1 MKEDQAIE
9 KERNSNLIKIF
20 GTSIINQIKST
31 KILVIGAG
39 GIGCELLKN
48 LVCTSFEDITIIDL
62 DTIDTSNLNR
72 QFLFQKTHVKRPK
85 AIVAKETAVN
95 FNPSV
100 KIKAIQANILN
111 PEYSTIRFY
120 KSFDLV
126 LNALDNLTARR
137 HVNKFCVASGV
148 PLIESGTAGYAGQ
161 VQPIAN
167 RSMECYDCQPKP
179 TPKTFPVCT
188 IRSTPSTPI
197 HCIVWA
203 KNYLFSQLFGADDE
217 DANELDEALKNGESV
232 KELENLRI
240 ENQEMKEIK
249 KIGLSKPESMKK
261 IFEKVYQHDIQ
272 RLLKLWTRTDDQN
285 KPSPLEYD
293 VLVNQ
298 SKHLLTQTDQTSK
311 STKGL
316 KDQQVLDLLDSFQ
329 LFGSSLIKLGE
340 RLESSSDNEPLTWDK
355 DDDDALD
362 FVTAAA
368 NLRAHVF
375 GIPLKTRFEVKEMA
389 GNIIPAIATTNSAIS
404 ALMIFQAI
412 QILTNNP
419 KLIRSTRPW
428 YTKTSDRLIL
438 SGSIDEPNPKC
449 EVCSM
454 IYVRV
459 KVLKRCTLKT
469 FLEEVFKKIETE
481 VPIESLMIQ
490 EGERLILDPDFL
502 DNLDSDFVKLGLFN
516 EEDRRDSK
524 FLVVTDEDEE
534 YVPISFILESVNE
547 EEETE
552 MKKESKLIYSIE
564 GLPTQMKKRPKVI
577 ELQEEDDDDEIEME
591 GKVKEP
597 KKPTMVEIV
606 IEDDEIGE
614 IEMESKVI
622 KNKKPIE
629 EVVEGEEEEEARD
642 KKRRRIDD
650 KIVVLGN
657 ENGSNE
663 K

>member
-1 MKEDQAIE
+1 MTDTVTSKSIPTNQSDIK

-20 GTSIINQIKST
+20 GPSVIHQIKST

-48 LVCTSFEDITIIDL
+48 LVCSSFEDITIIDL

-72 QFLFQKTHVKRPK
+72 QFLFQKRHVKRPK
-85 AIVAKETAVN
+85 AIVAKETAIN

-111 PEYSTIRFY
+111 PEYSTISFY

-137 HVNKFCVASGV
+137 HVNKFCVASNV

-167 RSMECYDCQPKP
+167 RQMECYDCQPKP

-203 KNYLFSQLFGADDE
+203 KNYLFGQLFGADDE
-217 DANELDEALKNGESV
+217 NDGNELDEALKNGESV

-240 ENQEMKEIK
+240 ESQEMKEIK
-249 KIGLSKPESMKK
+249 KIGFSKPESLKK
-261 IFEKVYQHDIQ
+261 IFEKVYTQDIQ
-272 RLLKLWTRTDDQN
+272 RLLKMWTRTDDQN
-285 KPSPLEYD
+285 KPSPLDFD

-298 SKHLLTQTDQTSK
+298 SKHLVVQIDQTSK
-311 STKGL
+311 STNGL
-316 KDQQVLDLLDSFQ
+316 KDQQVLDLLDSFK
-329 LFGSSLIKLGE
+329 LFGSSLMKLDE
-340 RLESSSDNEPLTWDK
+340 RMESSSDNEPLTWDK

-404 ALMIFQAI
+404 ALIIFQAI
-412 QILTNNP
+412 QILTKNSN
-419 KLIRSTRPW
+419 LIKSSRPW

-449 EVCSM
+449 EVCSY

-459 KVLKRCTLKT
+459 KVLKTCTLKS
-469 FLEEVFKKIETE
+469 FLEEVFEDIQDGI
-481 VPIESLMIQ
+481 PIENLTIQ
-490 EGERLILDPDFL
+490 EGDRLILDPDFL
-502 DNLDSDFVKLGLFN
+502 DNLDLDLLQLGLFN
-516 EEDRRDSK
+516 PTNQSDSK

-534 YVPISFILESVNE
+534 FVPISFILE
-547 EEETE
+547 
-552 MKKESKLIYSIE
+552 
-564 GLPTQMKKRPKVI
+564 R
-577 ELQEEDDDDEIEME
+577 
-591 GKVKEP
+591 
-597 KKPTMVEIV
+597 
-606 IEDDEIGE
+606 
-614 IEMESKVI
+614 
-622 KNKKPIE
+622 
-629 EVVEGEEEEEARD
+629 
-642 KKRRRIDD
+642 
-650 KIVVLGN
+650 
-657 ENGSNE
+657 
-663 K
+663 